1 MVNFKFKEGDY
12 VEIIKSQSGSEGHR
26 FIISKFGVKNLV
38 NEDGTLYA
46 KERKSYKTDLKT
58 TSIGNFKWSE
68 ESNLKLVNPDTDA
81 ISKSSFSEIINEIS
95 NFSLI
100 TEQ

>member
-12 VEIIKSQSGSEGHR
+12 VEIIKSESGSEGHR
-26 FIISKFGVKNLV
+26 FIISRFGVKDLV
-38 NEDGTLYA
+38 NEDGTPHS
-46 KERKSYKTDLKT
+46 KSRKSYKTDLKST
-58 TSIGNFKWSE
+58 INGNFKWSE
-68 ESNLKLVNPDTDA
+68 ESCLKLVNPDTDA